1 MSLVEQL
8 RKIAAEQTR
17 ASPREP
23 RYREMAEFY
32 REMVRLG
39 IAKKNV
45 YELPRLDTIGKRSH
59 GKRLGSREKTSQPVP

>member
-1 MSLVEQL
+1 MTLVDQL
-8 RKIAAEQTR
+8 RKIAAEQTI

-45 YELPRLDTIGKRSH
+45 YELPRLDTIGKRSRR
-59 GKRLGSREKTSQPVP
+59 KRLGGQEKA

>member
-1 MSLVEQL
+1 MTLVEQL
-8 RKIAAEQTR
+8 RKIVAEQT
-17 ASPREP
+17 SNFPREP

-45 YELPRLDTIGKRSH
+45 YELPRLDTIGRRLH
-59 GKRLGSREKTSQPVP
+59 RKRLGGRDQA